1 MTEDRI
7 ASLRQLAEKKNRPLH
22 WYGLGMELRA
32 AGRLDE
38 AVAVFARIHELD
50 ERYVPAWFMRAQA
63 HEELG
68 QVDEA
73 RAALER
79 GVALADE
86 AGDDHA
92 AGEMRSMLE
101 TLPD

>member
-7 ASLRQLAEKKNRPLH
+7 ATLRQLAAKKGRPLH

-32 AGRLDE
+32 AGQLDE
-38 AVAVFARIHELD
+38 AVLVFGRVHALD
-50 ERYVPAWFMRAQA
+50 EAYVPAWFMRAQT

-68 QVDEA
+68 QLDEA

-79 GVALADE
+79 GIAHAE
-86 AGDDHA
+86 AAGEDHA

-101 TLPD
+101 TLPE